1 MSFPHTHS
9 MSDPLNVLEN
19 YTLMSESHTSQCSL
33 PDTHPWTPIQCPMLC
48 IIMSDIFSGPAV
60 PDIILT
66 SLLIHPSPAMHSAHP
81 TAPRPPPPPLH
92 SHSKRHIRANHRSHY
107 INPPPPPPPPSNIC
121 SIPPSSA
128 TAPSHPRHKPPL
140 CAHPLRLRTAIPAL
154 IINTPHHSS
163 SNSAIALP
171 SAQ

>member
-1 MSFPHTHS
+1 
-9 MSDPLNVLEN
+9 MSDALNVLEN

-60 PDIILT
+60 PDIMLS

-81 TAPRPPPPPLH
+81 TAPCPPPPPLH

-107 INPPPPPPPPSNIC
+107 INPPPPPHLP
-121 SIPPSSA
+121 A
-128 TAPSHPRHKPPL
+128 TSAPSRPPQQHRRPTLAINPPL
-140 CAHPLRLRTAIPAL
+140 RAHPLRLRTAIPAL
-154 IINTPHHSS
+154 VINTPHPCS